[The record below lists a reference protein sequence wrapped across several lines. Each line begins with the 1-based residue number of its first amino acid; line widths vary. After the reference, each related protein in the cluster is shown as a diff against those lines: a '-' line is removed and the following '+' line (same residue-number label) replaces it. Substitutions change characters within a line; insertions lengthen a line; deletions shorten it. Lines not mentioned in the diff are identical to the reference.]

1 MATLK
6 DTIKSWFETDDTPTQ
21 AQFWAWMDSFWHK
34 DEKIPIDAIE
44 DIEGILD
51 AKADAEALTNH
62 LDDEAAHTA
71 LFEAKENTENK
82 GVADGYA
89 PLNELAKIAAV
100 YLNIVDDLTTGGS
113 DALASAE
120 TVKQLKG
127 LIDGINVLLGSDN
140 VDLNSV
146 QELVDAIETVQ
157 ISLSTILINDLTTG
171 GTTKALTA
179 EQGKVLK
186 ALIDDFEVL
195 PPTLQEV
202 LDRVFGEDQRGQA
215 VRGSAS
221 YLALLQEDIDGNVSS
236 DFRMTNAAFTRF
248 CYLNLSHNHAGLL
261 TVYDDLVAEIKLL
274 NGLLSLRQ
282 KVGLNETIV
291 DFTTPIA
298 NTTIKLPAKPAGTY
312 TLATMG
318 DIPPG
323 GGASS
328 YKVWT
333 ALLSQSGSNNPTAI
347 VQENTLI
354 TNPVITRVYTGYFE
368 IELGTAVWH
377 KIFVI
382 LTPTSAGTISSEI
395 DGSIVRIRTQELNAA
410 PYVNSDG
417 ILYNVPIEIRLY
429 N

>member
-21 AQFWAWMDSFWHK
+21 AQFWAWLDSFWHK
-34 DEKIPIDAIE
+34 DEKIPITAID

-62 LDDEAAHTA
+62 INA
-71 LFEAKENTENK
+71 K

-113 DALASAE
+113 DAPASAE
-120 TVKQLKG
+120 TVKTLKG
-127 LIDGINVLLGSDN
+127 LIDSINVLLGSDN
-140 VDLNSV
+140 VNLNSV

-157 ISLSTILINDLTTG
+157 ISLSTILVNDLTTG

-179 EQGKVLK
+179 EQGKILK
-186 ALIDDFEVL
+186 GLIDNKPVSTLSQVL
-195 PPTLQEV
+195 AAGNSAQSTDGASSFRVTLSGVLEFLSQMVSGTSGGIFKNSVARSFLRNYTADNDTTFDINAGVPSISRYTKVGGTWFGTIFNFTPPT
-202 LDRVFGEDQRGQA
+202 
-215 VRGSAS
+215 
-221 YLALLQEDIDGNVSS
+221 
-236 DFRMTNAAFTRF
+236 
-248 CYLNLSHNHAGLL
+248 
-261 TVYDDLVAEIKLL
+261 
-274 NGLLSLRQ
+274 
-282 KVGLNETIV
+282 
-291 DFTTPIA
+291 A
-298 NTTIKLPAKPAGTY
+298 NTTINLPAKPAGTY
-312 TLATMG
+312 TLATTA

-410 PYVNSDG
+410 PYVNSDN
-417 ILYNVPIEIRLY
+417 IIYNVPIEIRVY